1 MKLYHKA
8 SHSLVIKSKR
18 LKLALL
24 LLDSLKKESVADIST
39 PSRAASKAQ
48 LDSAIK
54 LVKLTGDIKK
64 ADTPELRN
72 AIELLKEER
81 TETEAEKTL
90 SKINRKQRRR

>member
-1 MKLYHKA
+1 M
-8 SHSLVIKSKR
+8 
-18 LKLALL
+18 
-24 LLDSLKKESVADIST
+24 ADIST
-39 PSRAASKAQ
+39 SSRAASKAQ

-72 AIELLKEER
+72 AIELLKKKEL
-81 TETEAEKTL
+81 TCSEAEKTL